1 MCNLRNC
8 GSVIL
13 ARMVGELTAGVFINV
28 LTQSLDVVSPGFVVK
43 LVLWSVV
50 VDWA

>member
-1 MCNLRNC
+1 MCNLKNC

-13 ARMVGELTAGVFINV
+13 ARMVDELTAWVFINA
-28 LTQSLDVVSPGFVVK
+28 LTESLDVVSAGFVVK
-43 LVLWSVV
+43 VVLWSVV